1 MSFPTAF
8 PSAFG
13 SGGVCP
19 PDSQFGELL
28 VMPITG
34 RTSGTPTNGTVVF
47 SATTD
52 VDVWTTGQAVIVSET
67 RAADDV
73 FRVHT
78 VEISCPNNASGFFV
92 IGDAYK
98 IRSLGNHRGALSPNT
113 EFYAG
118 VSATKPIL
126 TLNLNSLPA
135 QLQKFVKG
143 LNSGAAF
150 VTSGNQPLPAGL
162 TYLSFI
168 GTSLA
173 WTYTGALPAGLT
185 FLFMSNS
192 AISWTYNGALP
203 TGLTYLWLENNGLNW
218 TWSGALPENLG
229 TTLLSSSA
237 VNWTGTLVGKASAP
251 FVNAADFRLLNF
263 RNPNSTV
270 TPTELITLLQGL
282 VNRVGTLPSSPA
294 VTIAEYDLSVPIAT
308 IQSATPDIAGTTA
321 EQIRYWIDEVKI
333 KSTNFTLNTT
343 AM

>member
-28 VMPITG
+28 VMSVTG

-52 VDVWTTGQAVIVSET
+52 VNVWTTGQAVIVSET

-78 VEISCPNNASGFFV
+78 IVISCPNNASGFLV

-98 IRSLGNHRGALSPNT
+98 IRSLGNHRGSLDPNVG
-113 EFYAG
+113 FYAG
-118 VSATKPIL
+118 TDSTSPIIG
-126 TLNLNSLPA
+126 LNLNSIPSLVQKIA
-135 QLQKFVKG
+135 QLAGF
-143 LNSGAAF
+143 STAF
-150 VTSGNQPLPAGL
+150 VTTGNQAMPSGL
-162 TYLSFI
+162 VYLWLNGNGIS
-168 GTSLA
+168 
-173 WTYTGALPAGLT
+173 WTYTGPLVENILT
-185 FLFMSNS
+185 LVLSS
-192 AISWTYNGALP
+192 SGIAWTHSGALP
-203 TGLTYLWLENNGLNW
+203 TTLARATLEGNFIAW
-218 TWSGALPENLG
+218 THSGALP
-229 TTLLSSSA
+229 TTLANITLSGNLIS
-237 VNWTGTLVGKASAP
+237 WTGTEFGRASAP
-251 FVNAADFRLLNF
+251 FANFTSFRLLNF

-270 TPTELITLLQGL
+270 TPAELITLLQGL
-282 VNRVGTLPSSPA
+282 VNRVGTLPSSPV

-333 KSTNFTLNTT
+333 KSTNFTLNNT

>member
-34 RTSGTPTNGTVVF
+34 RTSGTPTNGTVTF
-47 SATTD
+47 STTTD
-52 VDVWTTGQAVIVSET
+52 VNVWTTGQAVIVSET

-98 IRSLGNHRGALSPNT
+98 IRSLGNHRGALNPNVN
-113 EFYAG
+113 FYAG
-118 VSATKPIL
+118 TSATMPVL
-126 TLNLNSLPA
+126 TLNLNTLPA
-135 QLQKFVKG
+135 LTQKIRQTTD
-143 LNSGAAF
+143 LGAAF
-150 VTSGNQPLPAGL
+150 VSTGSQPPPAGV
-162 TYLSFI
+162 TFLSF
-168 GTSLA
+168 LA
-173 WTYTGALPAGLT
+173 TNCTWSYTGSWPSGLT
-185 FLFMSNS
+185 FLELGFG
-192 AISWTYNGALP
+192 AISWAITGDLP
-203 TGLTYLWLENNGLNW
+203 ATLTFVNLTSIPLTWSNNGPIPAQCNVLRLNG
-218 TWSGALPENLG
+218 SGID
-229 TTLLSSSA
+229 
-237 VNWTGTLVGKASAP
+237 WTGTVFGSASAP
-251 FVNAADFRLLNF
+251 FANITEFRLQNF

-270 TPTELITLLQGL
+270 TPAELITLLQGL
-282 VNRVGTLPSSPA
+282 VNRVGTLPSSPV